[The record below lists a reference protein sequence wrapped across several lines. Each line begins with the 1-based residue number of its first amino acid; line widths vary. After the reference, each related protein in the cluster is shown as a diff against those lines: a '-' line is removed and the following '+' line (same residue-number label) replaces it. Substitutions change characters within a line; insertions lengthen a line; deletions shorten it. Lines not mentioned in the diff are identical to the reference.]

1 MLMGGPYPWFLK
13 NATMPTSTID
23 CNETATIRIDI
34 LQTVPYT
41 MDTDPL
47 SGTISCEGVE
57 KESDVADANYGTECI
72 DNP

>member
-1 MLMGGPYPWFLK
+1 
-13 NATMPTSTID
+13 MPTSTID
-23 CNETATIRIDI
+23 CNETAAIRIDI

-41 MDTDPL
+41 KDTDPL

-57 KESDVADANYGTECI
+57 KESDVANANYIPECT

>member
-1 MLMGGPYPWFLK
+1 
-13 NATMPTSTID
+13 MPTSTID
-23 CNETATIRIDI
+23 CNETAAISIDI

-57 KESDVADANYGTECI
+57 KESDVADAYSELECT